1 VADRVAIEKADFL
14 LSGASKEAH
23 IVSQIRVKTPQNFA
37 VINMRVTE
45 EKPVIHEFDSP
56 NCCANCAPFGRTEK
70 VFRGR
75 TDPNENGNKESDEK
89 SSVTA
94 RVEIIQ
100 MSKERTIAQLN
111 NGTALK

>member
-56 NCCANCAPFGRTEK
+56 NCCANCAPEK